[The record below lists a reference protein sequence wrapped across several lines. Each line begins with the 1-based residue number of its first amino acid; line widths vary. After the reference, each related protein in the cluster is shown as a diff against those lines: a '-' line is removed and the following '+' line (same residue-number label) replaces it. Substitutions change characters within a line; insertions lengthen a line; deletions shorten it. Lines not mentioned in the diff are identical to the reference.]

1 VKLAGLIG
9 LASAGAIAVAGV
21 IALGLLLVMVRVGG

>member
-9 LASAGAIAVAGV
+9 LAAAGAIAVAGV
-21 IALGLLLVMVRVGG
+21 IGLGLLLVMVHVGG